1 VSDSI
6 GASRGGEEAPRVA
19 DTPVRRLAA
28 TPFNIELWLV
38 DLARAPVTPAL
49 LSRAELARAAR
60 FVFEADRQKYLAAH
74 CALAELLAARLQLP
88 SGHLEF
94 QVGPHDKP
102 RLSPAYDCVF
112 NMSHCDDRALIG
124 IALGLPHDVEIGVD
138 IERLREVSD
147 ARALSAA
154 NFTAPEQMELAGCE
168 PAMMSQAFLRGWTR
182 KEACLKAIGSG
193 LTIHPATFNCG
204 LGQRPGVTEIDGVTI
219 EFDSL
224 DVGTGHIAAI
234 AITRPG
240 MGGARAVVH

>member
-1 VSDSI
+1 VNDTL
-6 GASRGGEEAPRVA
+6 GASLGREEAARMC
-19 DTPVRRLAA
+19 DMPVRRLAA
-28 TPFNIELWLV
+28 TPFNTELWLV
-38 DLARAPVTPAL
+38 DLASAPVTPAL

-60 FVFEADRQKYLAAH
+60 FVFEPDRHKYLAAH

-88 SGHLEF
+88 GGQLEF
-94 QVGPHDKP
+94 QIGPHDKP

-124 IALGLPHDVEIGVD
+124 IAVGLPHDVEIGVD

-154 NFTAPEQMELAGCE
+154 NFTAPEQFELASVE
-168 PAMMSQAFLRGWTR
+168 PARASQAFLRGWTR

-204 LGQRPGVTEIDGVTI
+204 LGGLAGVTEIDGVTI

-224 DVGTGHIAAI
+224 EVGAEHIAAV